1 MNENLKKVDARVSYV
16 GEYKPNWQSV
26 ETDNKALARRLMWD
40 HEDNYYFGGAPKII
54 DITVNGET
62 FTVEDLR

>member
-1 MNENLKKVDARVSYV
+1 MNEQLKKVDAKVRYV

-26 ETDNKALARRLMWD
+26 ETDNKVLATRLWYD
-40 HEDNYYFGGAPKII
+40 HEDHYGFGGAPKII

-62 FTVEDLR
+62 FTLEDLR